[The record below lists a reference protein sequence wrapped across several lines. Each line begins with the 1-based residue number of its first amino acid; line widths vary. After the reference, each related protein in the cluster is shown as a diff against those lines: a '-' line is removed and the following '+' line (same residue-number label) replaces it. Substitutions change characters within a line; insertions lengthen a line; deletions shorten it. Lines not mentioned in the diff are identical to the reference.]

1 MITYGDLIAGA
12 VEHTRAGTLQ
22 LRHDPFWSAAEAQT
36 TLVDF
41 HGVLD
46 AIAGHARR
54 LIWFARPTPANM
66 SRYRTDLDPV
76 EFAAKNLVLGIE
88 ALVGA
93 DRPHPSQVIAPS
105 TPWAQAALHLRGA
118 SDLLAT
124 HFRVDGTPRTPDSEA
139 ASPSTVRRAALADLG
154 ALTMTVV
161 AAEEPLA
168 LRALQAGVG
177 RGAVTTFLP
186 GLAHLAD
193 LAARTRSDDPGLLA
207 QRHPLDT
214 LGLTWTPIRH
224 DDPVT
229 EFADRMRRIRQTT
242 FTLTSSPGDALATLR
257 DVTTLGVAIHAHT
270 AAFHGADLTHAAPPT
285 SPPTGG
291 TGALIERARA
301 WQDLARQLADFAV
314 LAPPDQT
321 VHDDVTATVRLLST
335 LAPLHPTANPA
346 LSADPAARRT
356 GATLNGAVATMT
368 QIGDHCSDTFRRLD
382 RSGLL
387 HIDARAIPRDVIAD
401 DPTLAAARLHR
412 RTTPAPVPVT
422 DRVLAGYDLVR
433 EHPIP
438 TISAQAPADSFGT
451 VPDYDDHALIRRSA
465 PN

>member
-1 MITYGDLIAGA
+1 MTTYGDLLAGA
-12 VEHTRAGTLQ
+12 VEHTRAGVLQ
-22 LRHDPFWSAAEAQT
+22 LRQDPFWSAPEAQT

-46 AIAGHARR
+46 AIAGHTRR

-76 EFAAKNLVLGIE
+76 ELAAKNLILGIE
-88 ALVGA
+88 TLVGA

-105 TPWAQAALHLRGA
+105 TPWARAALHLRGA

-124 HFRVDGTPRTPDSEA
+124 HFRLDGTPRTPDSEA
-139 ASPSTVRRAALADLG
+139 AAPSTVRRAALAELG
-154 ALTMTVV
+154 ALTMIVL

-186 GLAHLAD
+186 GLTHLAD
-193 LAARTRSDDPGLLA
+193 LAARTRTNDPGLPG
-207 QRHPLDT
+207 QRRPLDA

-229 EFADRMRRIRQTT
+229 ELADRMRRVRQTT
-242 FTLTSSPGDALATLR
+242 FTLAGSPGDALATLR
-257 DVTTLGVAIHAHT
+257 DVTTLGVSIHAHT

-285 SPPTGG
+285 PPPAGG

-335 LAPLHPTANPA
+335 LAPLHLTANPA

-356 GATLNGAVATMT
+356 GATLNGAVTTMT
-368 QIGDHCSDTFRRLD
+368 QIGDHCSEAFRRLA

-387 HIDARAIPRDVIAD
+387 HIDARAIPRDIVAD
-401 DPTLAAARLHR
+401 DPTLAAARIHR
-412 RTTPAPVPVT
+412 RTAPAPEAVT
-422 DRVLAGYDLVR
+422 DRVIGAYEAVR
-433 EHPIP
+433 EHAIP
-438 TISAQAPADSFGT
+438 TISAQTPADSRGT
-451 VPDYDDHALIRRSA
+451 APDYDDHALIRRSA